1 MADVTLKSGV
11 QERIRQIDPELE
23 VVDTTD
29 HASGDNPY
37 YAPTK
42 K

>member
-1 MADVTLKSGV
+1 VEARLK
-11 QERIRQIDPELE
+11 QLDPELE

-29 HASGDNPY
+29 HAAGDNPY
-37 YAPTK
+37 YEPTK